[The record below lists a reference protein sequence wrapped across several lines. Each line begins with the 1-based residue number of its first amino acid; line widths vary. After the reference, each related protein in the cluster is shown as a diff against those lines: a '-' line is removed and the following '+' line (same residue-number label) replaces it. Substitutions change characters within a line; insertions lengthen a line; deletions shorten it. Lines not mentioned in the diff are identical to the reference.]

1 MHYQVILEDH
11 MEHDKIRLKTE
22 LNRIS
27 KRIYATKNL
36 LERETNPEKKK
47 LLVKEHQQLQRQALH
62 YIKKLK

>member
-1 MHYQVILEDH
+1 